1 MDIMRNLS
9 IDPDGLSHARPEKV
23 TIGYIKKKLG
33 KMFKQ
38 EINWES
44 DDETSELIFPISFHV
59 MMHPDDYQARIAFF
73 ERWGPIILAK
83 IYSIIRRKK
92 YWMEF
97 KHRVMGYFGKKYP
110 DVKYTPTDARWCI
123 QFAPVGTGDNLRK
136 GEINPILSYTIPFK
150 VEHVQNSP
158 RIVHNPNSTL
168 MTRDPKT
175 KELRELA
182 LDSSQ
187 VLGEGI
193 SIYMFDNS
201 LQNNPDDIRGVFS
214 NTRTSSKKK
223 ELAILKWDNLEWSMY
238 DTYIEISG
246 SEETRTE
253 PHVLKL
259 NSNKVKRTHVV
270 IQYKD
275 NGFQLAAWGPT
286 MLNERY
292 VELSKDTVN
301 IKWQKLNPKSTIVLN
316 NAIVIRFKA
325 NFNLI

>member
-9 IDPDGLSHARPEKV
+9 IDPDGLPQARPERI

-33 KMFKQ
+33 KMFKKKMDL
-38 EINWES
+38 ES
-44 DDETSELIFPISFHV
+44 DDETSELIFPTSFHI

-73 ERWGPIILAK
+73 ERWGPIILAR

-92 YWMEF
+92 NWVEF
-97 KHRVMGYFGKKYP
+97 KHSVMGYFGKKYP
-110 DVKYTPTDARWCI
+110 DVKYTPTDPRWCI
-123 QFAPVGTGDNLRK
+123 QFAPIGTGDNLGR

-150 VEHVQNSP
+150 IEYTQNSP

-175 KELRELA
+175 KELKELA

-187 VLGEGI
+187 ILGEGI

-201 LQNNPDDIRGVFS
+201 LQNDPSAISGMYS
-214 NTRTSSKKK
+214 NIQNSNKKK
-223 ELAILKWDNLEWSMY
+223 ELATLQWDNLVWSMY

-246 SEETRTE
+246 SEETRNE
-253 PHVLKL
+253 SQILKL
-259 NSNKVKRTHVV
+259 NSDKVKRTHVV

-292 VELSKDTVN
+292 VDLSIDTTHV
-301 IKWQKLNPKSTIVLN
+301 KWEKLNPKSTIVLN

-325 NFNLI
+325 NSNLI

>member
-9 IDPDGLSHARPEKV
+9 IDPDGLPQARPERI

-38 EINWES
+38 EMDLES
-44 DDETSELIFPISFHV
+44 DDETSELIFPTSFHI

-73 ERWGPIILAK
+73 ERWGPIILAR

-92 YWMEF
+92 NWVEF
-97 KHRVMGYFGKKYP
+97 KHSVMGYFGKKYP
-110 DVKYTPTDARWCI
+110 DVKYTPTDPRWCI
-123 QFAPVGTGDNLRK
+123 QFAPIGTGDNLGR

-150 VEHVQNSP
+150 IEYTQNSP

-175 KELRELA
+175 KELKELA

-187 VLGEGI
+187 ILGEGI

-201 LQNNPDDIRGVFS
+201 LQNDPSAISGMYS
-214 NTRTSSKKK
+214 NIQNSNKKK
-223 ELAILKWDNLEWSMY
+223 ELATLRWDNLEWTMR

-246 SEETRTE
+246 AEDVRNEAYI
-253 PHVLKL
+253 LKI
-259 NSNKVKRTHVV
+259 NSDKIKRTHAA
-270 IQYKD
+270 IRYKD
-275 NGFQLAAWGPT
+275 NMFQLAAWGAT
-286 MLNERY
+286 MLNQRY
-292 VELSKDTVN
+292 VELSTDTSNV
-301 IKWQKLNPKSTIVLN
+301 KWEKLPNNSTIVLN
-316 NAIVIRFKA
+316 NTKVIKFKA
-325 NFNLI
+325 NSDL